1 MVAVKSGAATVV
13 TNKSATVVARFEN
26 EVWAHR
32 EVKDADTKQIPSS
45 VTPDIFVG

>member
-1 MVAVKSGAATVV
+1 MVAVKPGATTVV
-13 TNKSATVVARFEN
+13 TNKSATAAARFEN

-32 EVKDADTKQIPSS
+32 EVKDADTKPIPSS